1 LQAKKI
7 DYSAYF
13 TSNEAIKQMAP
24 LPKAIEKDK
33 SLNKEPLV
41 MEVEAEIDRRNL
53 CEKILT
59 QIDQAQ
65 QKMMYATTDKLNTS
79 LNATQGAAITSG
91 EVLKTPKGP
100 AAGKKALPSAKGAK
114 PEEEDAK
121 SAMMSTIVG
130 GATINI
136 GGTQVQLDNI
146 CIATYSCDFGNVVVG
161 ATKKRSFRF
170 TNTGKLAINFA
181 FDKKILGNYGISI
194 EPDKVQKLAPNQTVL
209 FNVVYATRKNAKFG
223 KVKSIVPID
232 LKYGP
237 SYAIEFVANLTIP
250 ELTMS
255 TDQLDYGKVCVN
267 TRKTIKVRLENHK
280 EVPCD
285 WQYFFKADVSAS
297 KEGKEAGERFQVFPL
312 SGTLLPGQKQTVDVM
327 FTPNVDKQ
335 FLQKINFKCKDN
347 SKIFIINAKG

>member
-1 LQAKKI
+1 M
-7 DYSAYF
+7 
-13 TSNEAIKQMAP
+13 T
-24 LPKAIEKDK
+24 
-33 SLNKEPLV
+33 
-41 MEVEAEIDRRNL
+41 
-53 CEKILT
+53 
-59 QIDQAQ
+59 
-65 QKMMYATTDKLNTS
+65 
-79 LNATQGAAITSG
+79 
-91 EVLKTPKGP
+91 
-100 AAGKKALPSAKGAK
+100 
-114 PEEEDAK
+114 
-121 SAMMSTIVG
+121 G
-130 GATINI
+130 GATLNI
-136 GGTQVQLDNI
+136 GGTLVNLDNL
-146 CIATYSCDFGNVVVG
+146 CIANYSCDFGNVVVG

-170 TNTGKLAINFA
+170 TNVGKLAINFA

-255 TDQLDYGKVCVN
+255 TGELDFQKVCVN

-297 KEGKEAGERFQVFPL
+297 KEGKEAGERF
-312 SGTLLPGQKQTVDVM
+312 
-327 FTPNVDKQ
+327 
-335 FLQKINFKCKDN
+335 
-347 SKIFIINAKG
+347 

>member
-1 LQAKKI
+1 M
-7 DYSAYF
+7 
-13 TSNEAIKQMAP
+13 T
-24 LPKAIEKDK
+24 
-33 SLNKEPLV
+33 
-41 MEVEAEIDRRNL
+41 
-53 CEKILT
+53 
-59 QIDQAQ
+59 
-65 QKMMYATTDKLNTS
+65 
-79 LNATQGAAITSG
+79 
-91 EVLKTPKGP
+91 
-100 AAGKKALPSAKGAK
+100 
-114 PEEEDAK
+114 
-121 SAMMSTIVG
+121 G
-130 GATINI
+130 GATLNI
-136 GGTQVQLDNI
+136 GGTLVNLDNL
-146 CIATYSCDFGNVVVG
+146 CIANYSCDFGNVVVG

-170 TNTGKLAINFA
+170 TNVGKLAINFA

-255 TDQLDYGKVCVN
+255 TGELDFQKVCVN

-297 KEGKEAGERFQVFPL
+297 KEGKEAGERFQVHPVG
-312 SGTLLPGQKQTVDVM
+312 GTLQPGQKQTVDVM
-327 FTPNVDKQ
+327 FTPNLDKP
-335 FLQKINFKCKDN
+335 FIQKINFKVKDN
-347 SKIFIINAKG
+347 PKIFMINAKGQGVNYQVDFVPDTVKLGPVLPYSNAAMACIEMRNPMDIPIEVYSLDFDKLYIEEEEILKRLEQF